1 MLRDEMTK
9 SARDAQRE
17 YLKAWRK
24 KNPQKVRAY
33 NAAYWERKAAQKKLA
48 EEAKEI

>member
-1 MLRDEMTK
+1 MLQDEMTK

-17 YLKAWRK
+17 YLKQWRK

-33 NAAYWERKAAQKKLA
+33 NAAYWERKAKQKEKA
-48 EEAKEI
+48 EEAKDT